1 MYCKYTVDIYDI
13 YIYSNEYMI
22 YIYIYI
28 YIYSVNIKTIY
39 IRKLYIKI

>member
-1 MYCKYTVDIYDI
+1 MYCKYTVDIYDT

-28 YIYSVNIKTIY
+28 YSVKIKTLY

>member
-22 YIYIYI
+22 YIYIY
-28 YIYSVNIKTIY
+28 SVNIKTIY